1 MILDQLI
8 GFFSSDMGIDLGT
21 ANTLVL
27 VKDKGIV
34 INEPSVV
41 AVERERYG
49 SKAKI
54 LAVGK
59 EAKEMVGKTPGNI
72 EAIRPMKDGVIA
84 DFDMTEKMIRYFIEK
99 THRRKS
105 FLRPRIIIS
114 VPYGLTQV
122 ERKAVRE
129 SALSAGA
136 REVFLIEEPMAAAIG
151 ANLPIQEPKGNLV
164 VDIGGGTTE
173 IGVISLGG
181 LVISKSIRTAGD
193 RLDMSIVNYVKEKY
207 NLIIG
212 ERTGEEIKITIGS
225 AIQLPKELSMVVK
238 GRDQISGLLSRIE
251 LTSEDV
257 REAMKEHLKEI
268 ADALKMVLE
277 MMPPDLASDI
287 VENGV
292 VLTGGGALIRG
303 LDKYLS
309 ELVRLPVYVADEPL
323 LAVARGT
330 GKALEEISLLHQLT
344 NEE

>member
-1 MILDQLI
+1 MFLDQVI

-27 VKDKGIV
+27 VKDKGII
-34 INEPSVV
+34 INEHSVV
-41 AVERERYG
+41 AVRREKYG
-49 SKAKI
+49 KQKI
-54 LAVGK
+54 LAVGHA
-59 EAKEMVGKTPGNI
+59 AKEMVGKTPGDI
-72 EAIRPMKDGVIA
+72 EAIRPMRDGVIA
-84 DFDMTEKMIRYFIEK
+84 DFDMTERMIRYFIEK
-99 THRRKS
+99 THKRKS

-151 ANLPIQEPKGNLV
+151 ANLPVREPQGNLV

-173 IGVISLGG
+173 IGVVSLGG

-193 RLDMSIVNYVKEKY
+193 KIDISIVNYIKEKY
-207 NLIIG
+207 NLLIG
-212 ERTGEEIKITIGS
+212 ERTGEEIKIAVGS
-225 AIQLPKELSMVVK
+225 AVQLEKELSVVVK
-238 GRDQISGLLSRIE
+238 GRDQVSGLLSRVE

-257 REAMKEHLKEI
+257 REAMREPLKEI
-268 ADALKMVLE
+268 ADALKTVLE
-277 MMPPDLASDI
+277 MMPPDLAGDI
-287 VENGV
+287 VETGI

-303 LDKYLS
+303 LDKFLS
-309 ELVRLPVYVADEPL
+309 DIVKLPVFVADEPL

-330 GKALEEISLLHQLT
+330 GKALEEIGLLQQLT

>member
-1 MILDQLI
+1 MFLDQVI
-8 GFFSSDMGIDLGT
+8 GFFST

-27 VKDKGIV
+27 VKDKGII

-41 AVERERYG
+41 AVRREKYG
-49 SKAKI
+49 KQKI
-54 LAVGK
+54 LAVGHA
-59 EAKEMVGKTPGNI
+59 AKEMVGKTPGDI
-72 EAIRPMKDGVIA
+72 EAIRPMRDGVIA
-84 DFDMTEKMIRYFIEK
+84 DFDMTERMIRYFIEK
-99 THRRKS
+99 THRRKN

-151 ANLPIQEPKGNLV
+151 ANLPVREPQGNLV

-173 IGVISLGG
+173 IGVVSLGG

-193 RLDMSIVNYVKEKY
+193 KIDSSIVNYIKEKY
-207 NLIIG
+207 NLLIG
-212 ERTGEEIKITIGS
+212 ERTGEEIKIAVGS
-225 AIQLPKELSMVVK
+225 AVQLEKELSVVVK
-238 GRDQISGLLSRIE
+238 GRDQVSGLLSRVE

-257 REAMKEHLKEI
+257 REAMREPLKEI
-268 ADALKMVLE
+268 ADALKTVLE
-277 MMPPDLASDI
+277 MMPPDLAGDI
-287 VENGV
+287 VETGI

-303 LDKYLS
+303 LDKFLS
-309 ELVRLPVYVADEPL
+309 DIVKLPVFVADEPL

-330 GKALEEISLLHQLT
+330 GKALQEIGLLQQLT

>member
-1 MILDQLI
+1 MILDQII

-21 ANTLVL
+21 ANTIVL

-41 AVERERYG
+41 AVQREKYG
-49 SKAKI
+49 KQKI
-54 LAVGK
+54 LAVGHD
-59 EAKEMVGKTPGNI
+59 AKEMVGKTPGDI
-72 EAIRPMKDGVIA
+72 EAIRPMRDGVIA

-99 THRRKS
+99 THKRKS

-151 ANLPIQEPKGNLV
+151 ANLPIREPQGSLV

-173 IGVISLGG
+173 IGVVSLGG

-193 RLDMSIVNYVKEKY
+193 KIDNSIVNYLKEKY
-207 NLIIG
+207 NLLIG
-212 ERTGEEIKITIGS
+212 ERTGEDIKIKIGS
-225 AIQLPKELSMVVK
+225 AVQLPKELSIVVK
-238 GRDQISGLLSRIE
+238 GRDQVGGLLSRVE

-257 REAMKEHLKEI
+257 REAMREPLKEI
-268 ADALKMVLE
+268 ADALKTVLE
-277 MMPPDLASDI
+277 MMPPDLAGDI
-287 VENGV
+287 VERGV

-303 LDKYLS
+303 LDKYLADI
-309 ELVRLPVYVADEPL
+309 VKLPVYVADEPL
-323 LAVARGT
+323 LAVAKGT
-330 GKALEEISLLHQLT
+330 GKALEEISLLQQLM

>member
-193 RLDMSIVNYVKEKY
+193 KLDVSIVNYVKEKY

>member
-59 EAKEMVGKTPGNI
+59 EAKDMVGKTPGNI

-151 ANLPIQEPKGNLV
+151 TNLPIQEPKGNLV

-193 RLDMSIVNYVKEKY
+193 KLDTSIVNYVKEKY

-212 ERTGEEIKITIGS
+212 ERTGEEIKIAIGS

-238 GRDQISGLLSRIE
+238 GRDQVSGLLSRIE

-257 REAMKEHLKEI
+257 REAMREYLKEI

-309 ELVRLPVYVADEPL
+309 EIVRLPVYIADEPL
-323 LAVARGT
+323 LAVAKGT
-330 GKALEEISLLHQLT
+330 GKALEEISLLQQLT

>member
-41 AVERERYG
+41 AVERERYS

-193 RLDMSIVNYVKEKY
+193 KLDMSIVNYVKEKY

>member
-27 VKDKGIV
+27 VKDKGII

-41 AVERERYG
+41 AVQREKYG
-49 SKAKI
+49 KQKI
-54 LAVGK
+54 LAVGH
-59 EAKEMVGKTPGNI
+59 EAKEMVGKTPGDI
-72 EAIRPMKDGVIA
+72 EAIRPMRDGVIA

-151 ANLPIQEPKGNLV
+151 ANLPVREPQGNLV

-173 IGVISLGG
+173 IGVVSLGG

-193 RLDMSIVNYVKEKY
+193 KIDMSIVNYIKEKY
-207 NLIIG
+207 NLLIG
-212 ERTGEEIKITIGS
+212 ERAGEDIKISVGS
-225 AIQLPKELSMVVK
+225 AIQLPEELSIVVK
-238 GRDQISGLLSRIE
+238 GRDQISGLLSRVE

-257 REAMKEHLKEI
+257 REAMREPLKEI
-268 ADALKMVLE
+268 ADALKTVLE
-277 MMPPDLASDI
+277 MMPPALAGDI
-287 VENGV
+287 VENGI

-309 ELVRLPVYVADEPL
+309 DIVKLPVFVADDPL

-330 GKALEEISLLHQLT
+330 GKALEEIKFLQQLV